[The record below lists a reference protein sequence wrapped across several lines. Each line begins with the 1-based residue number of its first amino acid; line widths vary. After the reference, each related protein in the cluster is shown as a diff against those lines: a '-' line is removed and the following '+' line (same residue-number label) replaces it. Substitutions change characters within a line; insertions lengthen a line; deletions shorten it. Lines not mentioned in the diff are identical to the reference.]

1 MECGCVCIYKLYVCS
16 FLSVFR
22 VCMYVLPYH
31 AKYRFNVSLTDW
43 PDPAALILF
52 KPFKG
57 DVFRIEDRRPE
68 LKYQRA
74 QAVVAP

>member
-1 MECGCVCIYKLYVCS
+1 MAVYTVHINSTYVLSLY
-16 FLSVFR
+16 
-22 VCMYVLPYH
+22 VCMYVSPYH
-31 AKYRFNVSLTDW
+31 ACYRFNVSLTDW
-43 PDPAALILF
+43 PDPSALILF

-74 QAVVAP
+74 QAAAAP